1 MVLETSTEPGGKPRV
16 GKEEPEMHI
25 AALSEKSE
33 KESER
38 TRKQAAS
45 QPLKK
50 EDTAMTD
57 FLNDY
62 DAEDLEQVARAMT
75 LLKAKGKNSYE
86 YLSRPLTRVCPNCGK
101 VFEALGRGR
110 PKRFCSKACRL
121 KYHHQNPNPG
131 NWESTRVALCP
142 VCGKEFMASREY
154 GRVRKY
160 CSRACANKA
169 RALIRK
175 GLLKENE
182 DDQ

>member
-1 MVLETSTEPGGKPRV
+1 M

-25 AALSEKSE
+25 AVRKKSE
-33 KESER
+33 KERER
-38 TRKQAAS
+38 
-45 QPLKK
+45 K
-50 EDTAMTD
+50 EETAMTD
-57 FLNDY
+57 IINDY

-86 YLSRPLTRVCPNCGK
+86 YLSRPLTRVCPTCGK

-121 KYHHQNPNPG
+121 KYHHKNPDPS

-142 VCGKEFMASREY
+142 VCGKGFIASREY
-154 GRVRKY
+154 GRTRKY

-182 DDQ
+182 DD

>member
-1 MVLETSTEPGGKPRV
+1 M

-25 AALSEKSE
+25 AVRKKSE
-33 KESER
+33 KERER
-38 TRKQAAS
+38 ARK
-45 QPLKK
+45 
-50 EDTAMTD
+50 EEMAMTD
-57 FLNDY
+57 IINDY

-86 YLSRPLTRVCPNCGK
+86 YLSRPLTRVCPTCGK

-154 GRVRKY
+154 GRTRKY

-169 RALIRK
+169 RAMIRK

-182 DDQ
+182 DD